1 MLADVVKNASGI
13 PPSPTLACALNP
25 RQYSGSPIE
34 PIFTQKSQRIGKAA
48 RDSCQLRCSW
58 SSRTVGRAGSPL
70 GLLGFFSPFFSGF
83 GLRKPRSRPSAGHA
97 KTRFKALDTSIKEL
111 ADDIA
116 YGVHDLED
124 GIALELITLQDWKV
138 EHLDEKLRQLGML
151 AAGKKLFS
159 DDHYIRKQA
168 IGDLVYHIFKHLS
181 MAESDLFNHP
191 FDAIILR
198 YRAKHAECLRA

>member
-1 MLADVVKNASGI
+1 M
-13 PPSPTLACALNP
+13 
-25 RQYSGSPIE
+25 
-34 PIFTQKSQRIGKAA
+34 
-48 RDSCQLRCSW
+48 
-58 SSRTVGRAGSPL
+58 
-70 GLLGFFSPFFSGF
+70 
-83 GLRKPRSRPSAGHA
+83 
-97 KTRFKALDTSIKEL
+97 

-124 GIALELITLQDWKV
+124 GIALELITLQDWKG